1 MNWFTRLFRWLFLV
15 KEIVAKNGDIHFRR
29 YRLFA
34 CPWLRI
40 YLHKIL
46 ISDYDAHFHDHPWH
60 FESRIL
66 SGSYREDWTTHPDH
80 TVNRTRWYEAGD
92 TIRHDAQ
99 DSHRLTLSSPEVWT
113 FVITW
118 GKPRYW
124 GYQTEHGWIGHK
136 EYRQLKNEGKLYG
149 TRS

>member
-1 MNWFTRLFRWLFLV
+1 MSWLTRLIRWLFLV

-40 YLHKIL
+40 YIHQIL
-46 ISDYDAHFHDHPWH
+46 VSDYDLHFHDHPWH
-60 FESRIL
+60 FETRIL
-66 SGSYREDWTTHPDH
+66 SGSYREDCTLHPDH
-80 TVNRTRWYEAGD
+80 KVVWSRQYEASD
-92 TIRHDAQ
+92 TVRHHAQ
-99 DSHRLTLSSPEVWT
+99 DSHKLTLQTPEVWT

-124 GYQTEHGWIGHK
+124 GYQTEAGWIGHE
-136 EYRQLKNEGKLYG
+136 EYRKLKNEGKW
-149 TRS
+149 RQ